1 MSESTINVNAVATK
15 NEAGKTIYERSLDFP
30 MPNILQVETLKDMA
44 EKLGEDYCLHQLKA
58 QIKVS
63 WRSKM
68 RVLME
73 KKDDNGA
80 FENTDE
86 AVIATFDPA
95 WTPEL
100 RVTKTPEEKA
110 LAALG
115 ALDPETRKLVMAQMK
130 KLKE

>member
-1 MSESTINVNAVATK
+1 MTKMINVNAVASK
-15 NEAGKTIYERSLDFP
+15 DKDGKTVYERSLDFP
-30 MPNILQVETLKDMA
+30 VPNILQVETLADIAKS
-44 EKLGEDYCLHQLKA
+44 LGEDYCLHQLKA
-58 QIKVS
+58 QIKIS

-68 RVLME
+68 RLLME

-80 FENTDE
+80 FENSDE
-86 AVIATFDPA
+86 AILKAFDPA

-115 ALDPETRKLVMAQMK
+115 ALDPATRKLVMAQMAK
-130 KLKE
+130 QKG